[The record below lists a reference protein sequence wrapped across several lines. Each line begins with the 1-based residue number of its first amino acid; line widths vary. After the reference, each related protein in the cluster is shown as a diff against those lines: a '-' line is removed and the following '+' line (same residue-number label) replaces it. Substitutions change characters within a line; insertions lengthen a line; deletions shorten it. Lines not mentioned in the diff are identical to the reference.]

1 MLITLEKREGK
12 KKERLE
18 EEKDRGRIPRR
29 KLIAGLIGC
38 TAGREEEIQRVTNS
52 EGSFSSI
59 ELSLSHVDRKISV
72 APMTSYFLLRG
83 LYSGH

>member
-1 MLITLEKREGK
+1 MA
-12 KKERLE
+12 
-18 EEKDRGRIPRR
+18 RR
-29 KLIAGLIGC
+29 RLIAGLIGC
-38 TAGREEEIQRVTNS
+38 TPGREEEIQRVTNS

-59 ELSLSHVDRKISV
+59 ELSHVDRKISV